1 MALNQ
6 RNFMKR
12 KLLQSMQ
19 VLSHKFYRLQS
30 KIKKIVNKGQSKKLM
45 PMIRSDSNKRGS
57 HRPPEQA

>member
-1 MALNQ
+1 
-6 RNFMKR
+6 MKR